1 MLSTKKPT
9 SQIGLFNS
17 ISDQLNQKHPL
28 YLLANSINW
37 SLFDESFKKHY
48 SEKMGKP
55 EVQQFRDQVNSTFD
69 LIAPTVIG
77 IKMRN
82 AKAKERGKVRPP
94 SPISFKLEGII
105 QLYSKCN
112 IDFVWPQTIT
122 AFKKKN
128 GSFLA
133 SKNKYQQD
141 AFDIA
146 YYLLTK

>member
-1 MLSTKKPT
+1 MKAIGIQIEGDEAILVVLSKDVNGIITQT
-9 SQIGLFNS
+9 DECVRFNITDHTISSQ
-17 ISDQLNQKHPL
+17 
-28 YLLANSINW
+28 
-37 SLFDESFKKHY
+37 
-48 SEKMGKP
+48 
-55 EVQQFRDQVNSTFD
+55 VQQFRDLVNSTFD
-69 LIAPTVIG
+69 LIMPTIIG

-82 AKAKERGKVRPP
+82 AKAKERGNVRPP

-128 GSFLA
+128 GSFPS

-141 AFDIA
+141 AFDTA

>member
-1 MLSTKKPT
+1 MKAIGI
-9 SQIGLFNS
+9 QIDADEAILVVLRKDANGTFIQTDECVKFNIADHT
-17 ISDQLNQKHPL
+17 ISAQ
-28 YLLANSINW
+28 
-37 SLFDESFKKHY
+37 
-48 SEKMGKP
+48 
-55 EVQQFRDQVNSTFD
+55 VQQFRDQVNSTFD
-69 LIAPTVIG
+69 LITPTIIG

-82 AKAKERGKVRPP
+82 AKAKERGNVRPP

-128 GSFLA
+128 GNFPS
-133 SKNKYQQD
+133 SKHKYQQD

>member
-1 MLSTKKPT
+1 MKAIGI
-9 SQIGLFNS
+9 QIDGDETIIVVLHKDVNGTITQTDECVRFNIADHS
-17 ISDQLNQKHPL
+17 VSAQ
-28 YLLANSINW
+28 
-37 SLFDESFKKHY
+37 
-48 SEKMGKP
+48 
-55 EVQQFRDQVNSTFD
+55 VQQFRDQVNSTFD
-69 LIAPTVIG
+69 LITPAIIG

-82 AKAKERGKVRPP
+82 AKAKERGTVRPP

-122 AFKKKN
+122 ACKKRN
-128 GSFLA
+128 GDFPA
-133 SKNKYQQD
+133 SKHKYQQD

>member
-1 MLSTKKPT
+1 MKAIGIQIDADEAILVVLSKDANGTITQTDECVKFNIADHT
-9 SQIGLFNS
+9 ISSQ
-17 ISDQLNQKHPL
+17 
-28 YLLANSINW
+28 
-37 SLFDESFKKHY
+37 
-48 SEKMGKP
+48 
-55 EVQQFRDQVNSTFD
+55 VQQFRDQVNSTFD
-69 LIAPTVIG
+69 LITPTIIG

-82 AKAKERGKVRPP
+82 AKAKERGNVRPP

-128 GSFLA
+128 GNFPL